1 MGKRGTDRLVRAC
14 AGALAVVLSFAAPGF
29 AQSPDGSA
37 TLTFAEGRVDVL
49 RDGTAWALE
58 TGDVV
63 KPRQVVTT
71 GPDGYA
77 QFRLADGST
86 FEVFPNSRVTFRAN
100 LGDWTD
106 LIDVWIGKVKVQ
118 IQKLGGK
125 PNHNR
130 VRTPT
135 ALISVRGTVFHVDVE
150 DEGGT
155 TLVAVEEGLVEVG
168 HLLLG
173 GRSIPL
179 TAGESVRVYRTQPLA
194 VRLID
199 RGSMAKTVARSA
211 AQALAEIL
219 YRRQVGGGSPGGG
232 GGVPVPGGGGGV
244 GLPGDER
251 APDAGAPPPPPP
263 PPPPTP

>member
-1 MGKRGTDRLVRAC
+1 M
-14 AGALAVVLSFAAPGF
+14 GALAVVLAFSVSGF

-49 RDGTAWALE
+49 RDGSAWALE

-106 LIDVWIGKVKVQ
+106 LIDVWIGKVKVH

-179 TAGESVRVYRTQPLA
+179 AAGESVRVYRTQPLA

-219 YRRQVGGGSPGGG
+219 YRRQVGGGGSPGG
-232 GGVPVPGGGGGV
+232 GGVPVPGGGGG

-251 APDAGAPPPPPP
+251 APDADAPPPPPP
-263 PPPPTP
+263 PPPPAP